1 MIVGKKL
8 NIGACKAAG
17 AFSALRPKKKLA
29 QKGFLTLI
37 SYINDSKMPKNKCSV
52 SIKLAGSL

>member
-29 QKGFLTLI
+29 QKGFFTFDP
-37 SYINDSKMPKNKCSV
+37 YIICK
-52 SIKLAGSL
+52 